1 LKNKITRRT
10 FLKGAAGAAAVAAGG
25 GFLIPPRSAAQAK
38 KAIKIGASLS
48 LTGKYAYTGERMKE
62 GFKTW
67 EKLINENGF
76 APGCESLGKKGKGL
90 IDGRPVEL
98 LIYDD
103 QSDPATAVK
112 LYQKLLTVDKVDL
125 VLGPYSSAI
134 VKAISPLIEKA
145 EMPMVASAAQDPGI
159 WRGMKL
165 KWIAQGIATTDA
177 MFQPIGEIGGKYKAQ
192 TAAIVFEDT
201 AFPIALANSTK
212 AALEKNGVKIVLF
225 EPYPKGINDWTPP
238 LKKAVSMKPDIIG
251 IGGYEPDAI
260 GLTKAAQATKA
271 QAKMFV
277 WTVATQAPYFAE
289 SVGDACFGM
298 VGDLLWAPTLKTNG
312 NADFVKALEQNAKTP
327 ANKQVQ
333 HQAFGFTGCQLLEVA
348 VKKAGSLNRKAIRDK
363 LFEMEF
369 ENVQGL
375 YKVAPLNSPD
385 AGLQLGLAGFII
397 QWQKKKKEDEGS
409 AKIIVGDY
417 VREVVW
423 PEKFKTADLIYPFP
437 GWER

>member
-1 LKNKITRRT
+1 MGKMISRRA
-10 FLKGAAGAAAVAAGG
+10 FLKGSAATAAALGLAPHVSPGW
-25 GFLIPPRSAAQAK
+25 AQGK
-38 KAIKIGASLS
+38 NSIKIGGSLS
-48 LTGKYAYTGERMKE
+48 LTGKYAYTGERMHE

-67 EKLINENGF
+67 EKLINEKGYS
-76 APGCESLGKKGKGL
+76 PGCDKLERKGPGL
-90 IDGRPVEL
+90 LGRPVEL

-112 LYQKLLTVDKVDL
+112 LYQKLVTADKVDL
-125 VLGPYSSAI
+125 VLAPYSSAI
-134 VKAISPLIEKA
+134 VKAISPLIEKF

-165 KWIAQGIATTDA
+165 KWTVQAIATTDA
-177 MFQPIGEIGGKYKAQ
+177 MFQPIGEIGGKYKSQ

-225 EPYPKGINDWTPP
+225 EAYPKGITDWTPS
-238 LKKAVSMKPDIIG
+238 LKKAMSMKPDIVG

-260 GLTKAAQATKA
+260 GLTKAAQAIKA
-271 QAKMFV
+271 QPKMFV

-298 VGDLLWAPTLKTNG
+298 VGDLLWAPTLNTNG
-312 NADFVKALEQNAKTP
+312 NAEFVKALEQHAKTP

-333 HQAFGFTGCQLLEVA
+333 HQAFGFTGCQLVEVA
-348 VKKAGSLNRKAIRDK
+348 VKKAGSLDRKAIRDK
-363 LFEMEF
+363 LFETEF
-369 ENVQGL
+369 ETVQGP
-375 YKVAPLNSPD
+375 YKVAPLSSPD
-385 AGLQLGLAGFII
+385 SGVQLGLAGFII
-397 QWQKKKKEDEGS
+397 QWQKKKAGDEAS
-409 AKIIVGDY
+409 AKITVGNY

-423 PEKFKTADLIYPFP
+423 PEKYKTASLIYPFP
-437 GWER
+437 GWDK